1 MPELCDRFS
10 EYWLSSAG
18 CLISLGGMFFGDICD
33 RYIQFMKRLDCQDEL
48 QITELMIF
56 CINPDCK
63 NPQNLD
69 HELFCQSCGSE
80 LLLEGCYRVIQSLKK
95 GGFGQ
100 IYEVREGETTKILKV
115 LLKKDP
121 KAVELFEREFKV
133 LSQLHHPGIPLAEEY
148 FTLFP
153 KNSQEPLHCLVMEKI
168 EGLNL
173 EEYLE
178 QRENRPISQKQAI
191 NWLTQLAQ
199 ILHEVHQRQ
208 LFHRDIKPSNIML
221 TSNGQLVLI
230 DFGIARE
237 ITETYGEKQAAGQI
251 TKYHTPGYAPLEQE
265 IGKAVPQS
273 DFFALGRTFVYLL
286 TGKHPQDIG
295 NNYRD
300 PNTDDDWDWR
310 EEAPDISPNLA
321 DFIDCLMARAIK
333 NRPTD
338 TGVILERLEEIE
350 QSLYPIRLSRAKQ
363 SKEIT
368 PINGQNIS
376 LEYSLGDIWDSSG
389 HSKAVRCLAI
399 SADGETLASGSDDE
413 TIKVWN
419 LTTKEAIYTF
429 RNLFPRITIEE
440 FSQYELFLSS
450 QYKYA
455 DNLFRLP
462 IRTVAITP
470 DGKLASVSVCFIRN
484 SIRNHTIDSKC
495 DHKVRFWKLNTG
507 EQIEDAVTGHSDI
520 INSVL
525 ISPNGKTYVTG
536 GDDTT
541 VRVWNLKTHE
551 NIRTF
556 AKHSNAVTC
565 LATNSDGR
573 ILASGSKDGRIII
586 WPKGQKI
593 NGHQG
598 FINSV
603 AISPDGEILVSGSN
617 DRTVK
622 VWNLNTGEEICTFAE
637 HEGAVNSVAIS
648 PDGQTIVSGSDDGTI
663 KFWNI
668 GKKEVI
674 CTLDGHVDGVNV
686 VAFSADGRILASG
699 GGDCTI
705 KVWRVN

>member
-10 EYWLSSAG
+10 KYWLSSAG
-18 CLISLGGMFFGDICD
+18 CLTSLSGMFFGDIGD
-33 RYIQFMKRLDCQDEL
+33 RYIQFTKRLDCQDKL
-48 QITELMIF
+48 QITELMSF
-56 CINPDCK
+56 CINPDCQH
-63 NPQNLD
+63 PQNLD

-80 LLLEGCYRVIQSLKK
+80 LLLEGCYKVIRPLGK

-100 IYEVREGETTKILKV
+100 IYEVCEGETTKILKV
-115 LLKKDP
+115 LLKNDH

-133 LSQLHHPGIPLAEEY
+133 LSQLNHPGIPLAEDFFCFSPE
-148 FTLFP
+148 
-153 KNSQEPLHCLVMEKI
+153 NSQEALHCLVMEKI

-173 EEYLE
+173 EEWLE
-178 QRENRPISQKQAI
+178 KKGNRPISQKQAI
-191 NWLTQLAQ
+191 NWLTQLVH

-221 TSNGQLVLI
+221 TSDGPLVLI

-237 ITETYGEKQAAGQI
+237 ITETYGEKQEAGQI
-251 TKYHTPGYAPLEQE
+251 TKYVSDGYSPLEQFN
-265 IGKAVPQS
+265 GRAVPQS

-310 EEAPDISPNLA
+310 EEATDISSVLA

-333 NRPTD
+333 NRPAD
-338 TGVILERLEEIE
+338 TGVILERLAKIE
-350 QSLYPIRLSRAKQ
+350 HSLYPRRLSRPKLPKQ
-363 SKEIT
+363 LPS
-368 PINGQNIS
+368 INGQNIS
-376 LEYSLGDIWDSSG
+376 LEYSLGSSWDSPG

-399 SADGETLASGSDDE
+399 CPDGETLVSGSDDA
-413 TIKVWN
+413 TIKVWDMN
-419 LTTKEAIYTF
+419 IREDIYTF
-429 RNLFPRITIEE
+429 GSAERERIYRYGDSEIRAIAIDPDGEI
-440 FSQYELFLSS
+440 LLSS
-450 QYKYA
+450 
-455 DNLFRLP
+455 
-462 IRTVAITP
+462 RT
-470 DGKLASVSVCFIRN
+470 DGKIQ
-484 SIRNHTIDSKC
+484 
-495 DHKVRFWKLNTG
+495 FWEINTG
-507 EQIEDAVTGHSDI
+507 EQIKNEDTGDYLTWYSDI

-536 GDDTT
+536 SDDTT

-556 AKHSNAVTC
+556 IKHSNAVTC
-565 LATNSDGR
+565 LATSSDGR

-586 WPKGQKI
+586 WPRGQTI

-622 VWNLNTGEEICTFAE
+622 VWNLNTGAEICTFTE
-637 HEGAVNSVAIS
+637 HEAAVNSVAIS

-663 KFWNI
+663 KLWNI
-668 GKKEVI
+668 DKEEAI
-674 CTLDGHVDGVNV
+674 CTLDGHSNGVNV

-705 KVWRVN
+705 KIWRIN